1 MKKTFLF
8 IAFVCS
14 VFAVF
19 GQSIE
24 KEIDIRDVPDFVRT
38 AMDPEESYVLK
49 IKNNFKP
56 KDVTYAEI
64 AALSEFMRVNHENKI
79 EGPIEYIYF
88 DGRHSPAVFYEIR
101 RQIDAAAKKY
111 VCVDFTHS
119 YYYYANDKRYPLP
132 ENCFANHKNLYW
144 IKMGSFDYEQVPE
157 NFCKNC
163 KNLQFAIMWEPG
175 PVAKTAFVGVNKKA
189 KLYDENGE
197 SKPLRSIHDIEL
209 HTYPDWDYSA
219 FTEKDAAEPIDDD
232 YFAEMPDPLSDD
244 YEDYISGI
252 KEHLRQELETASF
265 SEILGGEP
273 EEVSAQNA
281 ASVLQR
287 EKIDRTDA
295 FSAARELMCTYL
307 LKGEKSDLEQSYD
320 EDFDTI
326 FDLSDIRLYFSA
338 ESVLYENEKRAA
350 VVVGISGNG
359 DAIKDVIVVDLELK
373 DGEWR
378 ANEIASFVFVNIVL
392 ASAEE

>member
-1 MKKTFLF
+1 
-8 IAFVCS
+8 
-14 VFAVF
+14 
-19 GQSIE
+19 
-24 KEIDIRDVPDFVRT
+24 
-38 AMDPEESYVLK
+38 
-49 IKNNFKP
+49 
-56 KDVTYAEI
+56 
-64 AALSEFMRVNHENKI
+64 
-79 EGPIEYIYF
+79 
-88 DGRHSPAVFYEIR
+88 
-101 RQIDAAAKKY
+101 
-111 VCVDFTHS
+111 
-119 YYYYANDKRYPLP
+119 
-132 ENCFANHKNLYW
+132 
-144 IKMGSFDYEQVPE
+144 
-157 NFCKNC
+157 
-163 KNLQFAIMWEPG
+163 
-175 PVAKTAFVGVNKKA
+175 
-189 KLYDENGE
+189 
-197 SKPLRSIHDIEL
+197 
-209 HTYPDWDYSA
+209 
-219 FTEKDAAEPIDDD
+219 
-232 YFAEMPDPLSDD
+232 MPDPLSDD

-252 KEHLRQELETASF
+252 KEHLRQELETTSF